1 LAPAEQRQDY
11 EGLNRRWRPALVAY
25 FLRRVSNHAE
35 AEDLTQ
41 EVFVRMLNID
51 ESRGTHDGYV
61 FQIAHNLLVDQARR
75 TRIRHRYRETLAS
88 PALDATDMLDPQR
101 ITLGRAE
108 LARFAAAL
116 EELPERTRTMFTLHR
131 IDEMNQDLI
140 GEAFGIS
147 KSAVKKQIASAM
159 AFLMARM
166 RDD

>member
-1 LAPAEQRQDY
+1 MRTFSSVDELASSIGETFGP
-11 EGLNRRWRPALVAY
+11 GP
-25 FLRRVSNHAE
+25 
-35 AEDLTQ
+35 
-41 EVFVRMLNID
+41 
-51 ESRGTHDGYV
+51 G
-61 FQIAHNLLVDQARR
+61 LLVDQARR